1 MTLLTPRGAR
11 WAHCEP
17 RDSRG
22 QRRRASTASM
32 THPRSAA
39 QRESEAIA
47 AEKRR
52 RRAREHAFFTEQRE
66 LAAVCNSFGSLFK
79 RGAPGKMHWFKPVLE
94 GAEEKDRERI
104 NEERSDDP
112 DGLVAKWGRRNRPH
126 ASVSSVK
133 QENLRRVRSTELMQK
148 HDLLVRSD
156 SVKTLGIASLL
167 DIPRNG
173 QVSPYFRRNQDKKAN
188 SKVTANNG
196 LEEDIETDTRRTTWG
211 SEQLLSIHV

>member
-1 MTLLTPRGAR
+1 MKSVRERECGHLRVTLLTPRGAR

-39 QRESEAIA
+39 KRESEAIA

-79 RGAPGKMHWFKPVLE
+79 SLDRSCLTAGGGPRGGAAGGMLSLGLLCFGAPRFSCAPARAYSVRVRRASLVAH
-94 GAEEKDRERI
+94 GAE
-104 NEERSDDP
+104 
-112 DGLVAKWGRRNRPH
+112 GLPLAAGSRLQRH
-126 ASVSSVK
+126 QA
-133 QENLRRVRSTELMQK
+133 
-148 HDLLVRSD
+148 LLA
-156 SVKTLGIASLL
+156 LFCCFPI
-167 DIPRNG
+167 
-173 QVSPYFRRNQDKKAN
+173 
-188 SKVTANNG
+188 
-196 LEEDIETDTRRTTWG
+196 
-211 SEQLLSIHV
+211 